1 MLSTPDR
8 APFESFAA
16 FNFRNCCSTNSA
28 RGRGVVL
35 PKQNSSLTRVSQGLS
50 IQRGW
55 WGKKPRDCKKL
66 VRAQTLDA
74 SQTGKVRDSWKI
86 SRHLVGTQI
95 LEVDWLWI
103 DAKTYHWDSKGLLGK
118 ISVFTLWGFFLF
130 WIKLKS
136 ERTMLCWEE
145 KELGTQNSKRIFFM
159 KPAIFA
165 KNKQT
170 KLCRSSRARRTLSE
184 LEMKWC
190 LKSFIKANFQ
200 ILESFEGGLLARQ
213 ECVLGSRVNK
223 QASVGPKSEWART
236 GWWRGVGEKM
246 AVDRIAKHTS
256 VIKWALT

>member
-74 SQTGKVRDSWKI
+74 SQTGKVRDSWEI

-95 LEVDWLWI
+95 LEVDCLWI
-103 DAKTYHWDSKGLLGK
+103 DAKTYHWDGYSKGLLGK
-118 ISVFTLWGFFLF
+118 ISVFTLWGFFCSGSSSRVKEQCF
-130 WIKLKS
+130 A
-136 ERTMLCWEE
+136 ERR
-145 KELGTQNSKRIFFM
+145 KNLGPKIPNVFFFM

-170 KLCRSSRARRTLSE
+170 KLCRSSRARRTLCE
-184 LEMKWC
+184 LEMKWY

-200 ILESFEGGLLARQ
+200 ILETFEGGLLARLSWDQ
-213 ECVLGSRVNK
+213 GWINK
-223 QASVGPKSEWART
+223 HRW
-236 GWWRGVGEKM
+236 
-246 AVDRIAKHTS
+246 I
-256 VIKWALT
+256 

>member
-74 SQTGKVRDSWKI
+74 SQTGKVRDSWEI

-95 LEVDWLWI
+95 LAVDWLWI

-145 KELGTQNSKRIFFM
+145 KELGTKNSKRIFFH
-159 KPAIFA
+159 
-165 KNKQT
+165 
-170 KLCRSSRARRTLSE
+170 E
-184 LEMKWC
+184 
-190 LKSFIKANFQ
+190 
-200 ILESFEGGLLARQ
+200 
-213 ECVLGSRVNK
+213 
-223 QASVGPKSEWART
+223 
-236 GWWRGVGEKM
+236 
-246 AVDRIAKHTS
+246 TS
-256 VIKWALT
+256 NICKE